1 LRSLSCCERWARA
14 SSRGTNRCVSSS
26 GLQRRKARDDA
37 KRARQQ
43 TEQDKPTGG
52 RRGELTPAK
61 TATRRA
67 YTDDGT
73 VERRK
78 RMPGVNAEGKRHQ
91 GQTTILPKV
100 KGRTQHRRKPRR
112 PQRRTQQMVEE
123 AAVSAPGR
131 TTRRQVMELL
141 YATLRTRGMDGT
153 PHGWYEGIHTRRPY
167 RGGLKLPPN

>member
-1 LRSLSCCERWARA
+1 MACRAFNGAGTVRRGDTFAIFELLRKMGA
-14 SSRGTNRCVSSS
+14 SFLAWDQSVREQL

-61 TATRRA
+61 MATRQA
-67 YTDDGT
+67 CTDDGT

-91 GQTTILPKV
+91 GQTTILPPRLRAGPNIGANHGGHSV
-100 KGRTQHRRKPRR
+100 GRSK
-112 PQRRTQQMVEE
+112 
-123 AAVSAPGR
+123 
-131 TTRRQVMELL
+131 
-141 YATLRTRGMDGT
+141 
-153 PHGWYEGIHTRRPY
+153 W
-167 RGGLKLPPN
+167 